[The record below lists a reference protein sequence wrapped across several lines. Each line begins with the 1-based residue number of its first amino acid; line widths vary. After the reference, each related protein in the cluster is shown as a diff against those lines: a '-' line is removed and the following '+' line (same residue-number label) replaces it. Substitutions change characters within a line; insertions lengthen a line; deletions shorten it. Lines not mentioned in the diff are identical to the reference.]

1 VDAIIADFE
10 CQVRNR
16 GIEIEQPRHVG
27 LGAERDVLEIMA
39 GHDELPGAGAIIK
52 VHGLYHPVVGA
63 A

>member
-1 VDAIIADFE
+1 
-10 CQVRNR
+10 
-16 GIEIEQPRHVG
+16 
-27 LGAERDVLEIMA
+27 VLEIMA